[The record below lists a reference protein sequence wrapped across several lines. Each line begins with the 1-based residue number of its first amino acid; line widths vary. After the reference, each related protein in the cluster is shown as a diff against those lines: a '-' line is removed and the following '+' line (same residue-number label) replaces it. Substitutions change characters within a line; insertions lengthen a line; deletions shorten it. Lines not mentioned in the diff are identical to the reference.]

1 MMPFAPSRWLP
12 AFRAPLAALCLAAA
26 PAFALAQDR
35 PCASADP
42 GQPSIALV
50 LSGGGALGI
59 AHVGAI
65 QELEARGI
73 RPDCVVG
80 TSMGAVIGG
89 LYAAGLTGDELQ
101 TVVETADWTGVFS
114 PSPDRDKLTYRQKQQ
129 QAEFP
134 GTGALGVSPA
144 GILLPAGA
152 ISDQTLMKE
161 LRRFTP
167 ARARLDSFDDLEIPF
182 RAVATDIATGEAYV
196 MGSGELPMAM
206 RASMSVPGVFPA
218 AQLDGKLLVDGG
230 LSANMPVG
238 VARDFGADIV
248 IAVWTPT
255 ELTPQDKINSAVD
268 VLAQTV
274 SLLILTNERA
284 SINSLDSERDV
295 VAKVATAGFNPAAF
309 NRQADLI
316 AAGRAAI
323 AENAPRLAA
332 LAEGRAPVTYAAK
345 PETEAPII
353 SFLTIENQSRLDQS
367 LIEGKLLDLMGQ
379 TADTDRIDEA
389 LDRVYALG
397 PFERV
402 DYVFE
407 EQGGQ
412 TGLIVR
418 AQDAVPNAGRIR
430 FGLIVEND
438 FNTESDAAISV
449 DFRSAALDSY
459 GSEIQARATI
469 GDFNEIYG
477 EYFRLLDPRQ
487 HWFGAAR
494 AEIRN
499 QPVNVYS
506 SSGFKTAGYDLTYG
520 LAGVDAGYQFGNVG
534 EVRIGVELGT
544 GRAKLNEGS
553 APLAEI
559 DVDIGRLVA
568 SGGYDTLDDPFF
580 PREGVR
586 AGARYVQGLEALGDN
601 GDFQT
606 VSASLLSA
614 RSFGP
619 NTLIGALAAGQR
631 IDGDAPLDAL
641 YRVGGLFSLSGYRKE
656 ELTGDNFVTAQLI
669 YRRRLLGDS
678 EQLFGVP
685 LFVGGSAEIGD
696 VWQRD
701 TGLNGSDL
709 RLGGS
714 VFVAANTALGPVYLA
729 FGRSEGGRQSAYLLI
744 GRTF

>member
-1 MMPFAPSRWLP
+1 
-12 AFRAPLAALCLAAA
+12 
-26 PAFALAQDR
+26 
-35 PCASADP
+35 
-42 GQPSIALV
+42 
-50 LSGGGALGI
+50 
-59 AHVGAI
+59 
-65 QELEARGI
+65 
-73 RPDCVVG
+73 
-80 TSMGAVIGG
+80 
-89 LYAAGLTGDELQ
+89 
-101 TVVETADWTGVFS
+101 
-114 PSPDRDKLTYRQKQQ
+114 
-129 QAEFP
+129 
-134 GTGALGVSPA
+134 
-144 GILLPAGA
+144 
-152 ISDQTLMKE
+152 
-161 LRRFTP
+161 
-167 ARARLDSFDDLEIPF
+167 
-182 RAVATDIATGEAYV
+182 
-196 MGSGELPMAM
+196 MAM

-230 LSANMPVG
+230 LSANVPVG
-238 VARDFGADIV
+238 VARELGADIV

-255 ELTPQDKINSAVD
+255 ELIPREDINSAVD

-284 SINSLDSERDV
+284 SIESLDPGRDI

-309 NRQADLI
+309 NQSDELI

-323 AENAPRLAA
+323 VANADRLAA
-332 LAEGRAPVTYAAK
+332 LAAGRAPVTYAAL
-345 PETEAPII
+345 PETEPPVI

-367 LIEGKLLDLMGQ
+367 LVEGKLLDLMGQ
-379 TADTDRIDEA
+379 PADTDRIDEA

-407 EQGGQ
+407 KQGDQ
-412 TGLIVR
+412 TGLLVR
-418 AQDAVPNAGRIR
+418 AEDAVPNAGRIR

-449 DFRSAALDSY
+449 DFRSPALDSY
-459 GSEIQARATI
+459 GSEIQARMTI
-469 GDFNEIYG
+469 GDFNEITA

-487 HWFGAAR
+487 RWFSSAR

-506 SSGFKTAGYDLTYG
+506 DSGFKTAGYDLTYG
-520 LAGVDAGYQFGNVG
+520 LAGLDAGYQFGNTA
-534 EVRIGVELGT
+534 EVRVGVELGT
-544 GRAKLNEGS
+544 GRAKLNEGFAALS
-553 APLAEI
+553 EI

-568 SGGYDTLDDPFF
+568 SGGFDTLDDPFF
-580 PREGVR
+580 PREGTR

-601 GDFQT
+601 ADFKT

-614 RSFGP
+614 RSLGP
-619 NTLIGALAAGQR
+619 NTVIGSLAAGQR
-631 IDGDAPLDAL
+631 IDGAAPLDAL

-656 ELTGDNFVTAQLI
+656 ELTGDNFLTAQLI

-678 EQLFGVP
+678 DQIFGVP

-696 VWQRD
+696 IWAGD
-701 TGLNGSDL
+701 TGLNGNDL
-709 RLGGS
+709 RLGAS
-714 VFVAANTALGPVYLA
+714 VFVAAETALGPVYLA